1 MAKQIIFNDEARSSI
16 KKGMDKLADAVKV
29 TLGPLGRNVLIDK
42 DFGSPIITKDGV
54 TVAREI
60 ELEDRFEN
68 LGAKLIKEAA
78 SKTNDVA
85 GDGTTTSTILAQAII
100 NQGLKMVAN
109 GISPIEIRKGIEK
122 RVAEIV
128 KGLKEISKPIST
140 REEITQVASISAN
153 DQEIG
158 EVIADAMYSV
168 NKDGVITIEDGQSF
182 GVEKEVVDGMKFDK
196 GYVSPYLV
204 TDPSTMKAEMNDP
217 YILLTDK
224 KVSNVQDIVPLL
236 EKIIKSGKNEIVI
249 IAEDVDGDALTTFI
263 VNKMKGSFSA
273 LCIKSPGFGDHKKE
287 LLEDIATLTGAKVV
301 SDATG
306 LKLND
311 VELSDLGSAHRV
323 VSTKDDTLIVDG
335 KGNAEEIK
343 KRIDSLKKELEN
355 QESKFDKERISDRI
369 AKLSGGVAILKVGA
383 PTEAELKEK
392 KYRIEDALNATKAAV
407 EEGIVPGGGLALAIA
422 AYGFDFLSFEEIDSE
437 KSPGARIINA
447 AILEPFKHICEN
459 AGIDG
464 SLILQK
470 VMDKNGSNG
479 VFIGYDASKGE
490 YVDMIKS
497 GIVDP
502 TKVVRCALENAAS
515 VAMMFL
521 TTEAVIVDKKEK
533 NDKDKYPQMG
543 M

>member
-1 MAKQIIFNDEARSSI
+1 MALN
-16 KKGMDKLADAVKV
+16 
-29 TLGPLGRNVLIDK
+29 N
-42 DFGSPIITKDGV
+42 TK
-54 TVAREI
+54 
-60 ELEDRFEN
+60 
-68 LGAKLIKEAA
+68 
-78 SKTNDVA
+78 
-85 GDGTTTSTILAQAII
+85 
-100 NQGLKMVAN
+100 
-109 GISPIEIRKGIEK
+109 
-122 RVAEIV
+122 
-128 KGLKEISKPIST
+128 
-140 REEITQVASISAN
+140 
-153 DQEIG
+153 
-158 EVIADAMYSV
+158 YS
-168 NKDGVITIEDGQSF
+168 
-182 GVEKEVVDGMKFDK
+182 
-196 GYVSPYLV
+196 
-204 TDPSTMKAEMNDP
+204 
-217 YILLTDK
+217 
-224 KVSNVQDIVPLL
+224 
-236 EKIIKSGKNEIVI
+236 
-249 IAEDVDGDALTTFI
+249 
-263 VNKMKGSFSA
+263 
-273 LCIKSPGFGDHKKE
+273 KE